1 MCNFL
6 SAIFTRDG
14 RLFCQPQY
22 TDSHSDLMAAYGI
35 KERQT
40 DAPVQQF
47 VRLELIPPEPF
58 VLDMAKWQETIDEHE
73 VPAWFDNAKRFD
85 AFEQMREIIINAVIT
100 DTRDMLLGGFY
111 ILADK
116 ALIREMR
123 GSRVVMLGN
132 SQVETMWENSQVKT
146 MRGNS
151 QVGTMR
157 ENSQVETM
165 WGNSQVE
172 TMRGNSQVETMWEN
186 SQVETMR
193 GNSQVGTM
201 WENSQVGTMRGN
213 SQVETMWG
221 NSQVNIDLRDAS
233 NQAANAVR
241 TPVKD

>member
-14 RLFCQPQY
+14 RLICQPQY

-35 KERQT
+35 KARQT

-73 VPAWFDNAKRFD
+73 VPAWFDDAKRFD
-85 AFEQMREIIINAVIT
+85 AFEQMREIIANAVVT

-116 ALIREMR
+116 ALIKEMR

-132 SQVETMWENSQVKT
+132 SQVETMWGNSQVETMWGNSQVGAMLENSQVKT
-146 MRGNS
+146 ML
-151 QVGTMR
+151 
-157 ENSQVETM
+157 
-165 WGNSQVE
+165 GNSQVE
-172 TMRGNSQVETMWEN
+172 TMRGNSQVETM
-186 SQVETMR
+186 R
-193 GNSQVGTM
+193 
-201 WENSQVGTMRGN
+201 
-213 SQVETMWG
+213 G

>member
-14 RLFCQPQY
+14 RLICQPQY

-35 KERQT
+35 KARQT

-58 VLDMAKWQETIDEHE
+58 VLDMAKWQETVDEHE
-73 VPAWFDNAKRFD
+73 VPAWFDDAKRFD
-85 AFEQMREIIINAVIT
+85 AFEQMREIIANAVVT

-116 ALIREMR
+116 ALIKEMR
-123 GSRVVMLGN
+123 GSRVVIVGIEEVEVTEGN
-132 SQVETMWENSQVKT
+132 AQVKVIQGYSQVEAMMGNAQVATMLE
-146 MRGNS
+146 
-151 QVGTMR
+151 
-157 ENSQVETM
+157 
-165 WGNSQVE
+165 NSQVE

-186 SQVETMR
+186 SQVK
-193 GNSQVGTM
+193 TM
-201 WENSQVGTMRGN
+201 WGN

-221 NSQVNIDLRDAS
+221 NSQVKADCREDSTN
-233 NQAANAVR
+233 AANTAR
-241 TPVKD
+241 KP